1 MPAIPSARRNR
12 IYENRNS
19 DFICIEP
26 YSLERNST
34 SDHQFHFYKGGP
46 NDENIKLRQFRN
58 CDPVYSSSSYWLDA
72 GTQIA
77 TSEFHPY
84 DHELEVTARI
94 SFEDIRAADSF
105 LARRNRPRNCYS

>member
-34 SDHQFHFYKGGP
+34 SAHQFHFYKGGP
-46 NDENIKLRQFRN
+46 NDENIKLHQFRN
-58 CDPVYSSSSYWLDA
+58 CDPVYSSSSSWLDA

-77 TSEFHPY
+77 TSESSTPMTTSLRLQHAYRLKTYAP
-84 DHELEVTARI
+84 
-94 SFEDIRAADSF
+94 
-105 LARRNRPRNCYS
+105 